1 MLDVVKTKI
10 ANREEKRNFVEQHSC
25 DFKKTNWDYW
35 VVGDVATDIVIIAVN
50 DLFSD
55 VGEVF

>member
-1 MLDVVKTKI
+1 MI
-10 ANREEKRNFVEQHSC
+10 S
-25 DFKKTNWDYW
+25 KKTNWDYW
-35 VVGDVATDIVIIAVN
+35 VVDVGDVATDIVIIAVN